1 MPGQNN
7 QATEPKVAALTM
19 LGEIEEFNNNPTLY
33 TEHGEIFD
41 YCRYTIE
48 YLTPICLAIDKDKAK
63 DLLAQ
68 MLQALEYILEHDTID
83 HTQWQILV
91 ALLDRLAIW
100 HITNQP
106 SAQNSKNDNGILF
119 YITIN
124 SLCETA
130 SIRAKMLEWF
140 SRKEIQEFTQIYIY
154 TLVIYKDIKF
164 DLVAIYEF
172 LQAINTTDNNYQEQ
186 LLDLQQK
193 VSSALAVRAAESL
206 TATDTTMDAAAAA
219 PEARDDIPAPNIA
232 PPITSAT
239 AEHCSVPPPSTC
251 SCTIFGLSPTA
262 IVDAALIAF
271 ALTQAKKFFKL

>member
-1 MPGQNN
+1 M
-7 QATEPKVAALTM
+7 
-19 LGEIEEFNNNPTLY
+19 
-33 TEHGEIFD
+33 
-41 YCRYTIE
+41 IE
-48 YLTPICLAIDKDKAK
+48 YLTPICVEIGKDKAN
-63 DLLAQ
+63 DLFAHI
-68 MLQALEYILEHDTID
+68 LQALEYILEHDTID

-124 SLCETA
+124 SLCEIE
-130 SIRAKMLEWF
+130 SIRAKILEWF
-140 SRKEIQEFTQIYIY
+140 SRQEIQEFTQTYVNY

-164 DLVAIYEF
+164 DLVTIYEF

-232 PPITSAT
+232 PPITSA
-239 AEHCSVPPPSTC
+239 
-251 SCTIFGLSPTA
+251 
-262 IVDAALIAF
+262 AA
-271 ALTQAKKFFKL
+271 